1 MKYYSI
7 AWVVLEAT
15 AAHAAPVVRKRTT
28 THSQHKSSTTT
39 AAINS
44 DETYDPYLGL
54 AISRQLQP
62 EGETKPAKE
71 EEEPVKEEEPA
82 KEEEAPVKDEADQ
95 PAKDE
100 PMKEEGATTLPGMV
114 DDTEMSMSGS
124 ESMSMSLSMDQEK
137 PDFLGGIMEDI
148 GNAFPPDVTAS
159 TSATATIM
167 GSTLAIFGAAATGV
181 VMFV

>member
-1 MKYYSI
+1 MNYSI
-7 AWVVLEAT
+7 ALVVLAAT
-15 AAHAAPVVRKRTT
+15 AAHAAPVIRKRTT
-28 THSQHKSSTTT
+28 THSQQKYSTTT

-44 DETYDPYLGL
+44 DETYDPYLDL

-71 EEEPVKEEEPA
+71 EEPVKEEEPA
-82 KEEEAPVKDEADQ
+82 KEE
-95 PAKDE
+95 
-100 PMKEEGATTLPGMV
+100 PMKEDEATTLPGMV

-124 ESMSMSLSMDQEK
+124 ESMSMSMSMDQR
-137 PDFLGGIMEDI
+137 GIMGDI

-181 VMFV
+181 IMFV

>member
-1 MKYYSI
+1 MNYSI
-7 AWVVLEAT
+7 ALVVLAAT
-15 AAHAAPVVRKRTT
+15 AAHAAPVIRKRTT
-28 THSQHKSSTTT
+28 THSQQKYSTTT

-44 DETYDPYLGL
+44 DETYDPYLDL

-71 EEEPVKEEEPA
+71 EEPVKEEEPA
-82 KEEEAPVKDEADQ
+82 KEE
-95 PAKDE
+95 
-100 PMKEEGATTLPGMV
+100 PMKEDEATTLPGMV

-124 ESMSMSLSMDQEK
+124 ESMSMSMSMDQEK
-137 PDFLGGIMEDI
+137 PDFLGGIMGDI

-181 VMFV
+181 IMFV

>member
-1 MKYYSI
+1 MNYSI
-7 AWVVLEAT
+7 ALVVLAAT
-15 AAHAAPVVRKRTT
+15 AAHAVPVVRKRTT
-28 THSQHKSSTTT
+28 THSQQKYSTTT

-71 EEEPVKEEEPA
+71 EEPVKEEEPA
-82 KEEEAPVKDEADQ
+82 KEEEEPVKDEAVQ

-100 PMKEEGATTLPGMV
+100 PMKEEEATTLPGTV
-114 DDTEMSMSGS
+114 EDTEMSMSGS
-124 ESMSMSLSMDQEK
+124 ESMSMSMDQEK
-137 PDFLGGIMEDI
+137 PAFYGGIMDDI

-159 TSATATIM
+159 TSATTTIM